1 LLDRRRVR
9 EFNRRFA
16 VAAAR
21 AVDAYR
27 PMGPGHNLAAIRRVQ
42 YERVVQ
48 NDYTVRF
55 QNRIDQVGKPIYPGL
70 RGGRVVIELRLD
82 GTMPVR
88 FRDRY
93 LNYGEAVASVCAGH
107 SAPRPPEFSAGA
119 ADASGEEAGRTAGD
133 RVALLRS
140 LILPTARRR
149 IAKKVRGVQP

>member
-82 GTMPVR
+82 RIMPVR

-93 LNYGEAVASVCAGH
+93 LNYGEAVASGCAGH
-107 SAPRPPEFSAGA
+107 SAPRPRSLALGRPTPVEKKQ
-119 ADASGEEAGRTAGD
+119 AGRRAIGSHSCG
-133 RVALLRS
+133 ALS
-140 LILPTARRR
+140 SRRR
-149 IAKKVRGVQP
+149 GGG